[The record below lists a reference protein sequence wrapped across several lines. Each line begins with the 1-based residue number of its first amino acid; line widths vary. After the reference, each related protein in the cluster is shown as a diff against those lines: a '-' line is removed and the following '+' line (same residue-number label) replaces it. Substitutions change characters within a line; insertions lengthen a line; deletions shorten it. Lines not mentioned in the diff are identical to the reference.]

1 MSRPDNSVVRSVCES
16 GRRWLGAETT
26 VSPFR
31 PDDARPRVLL
41 SHVAALAG
49 GLVILAIQSPAR
61 APEGAMLVGL
71 VIAAGFSVLRV
82 VNVTRKL
89 AFSTIV
95 LDAVGMALLLAGTGA
110 PDSPFYF
117 VALAGVWW
125 ALHIP
130 RRRSGLV
137 YGMAFAGVYTVL
149 IASAAVQDRAL
160 EAAFE
165 DVVLLVIVAALPD
178 WFVRVDKRALELSE
192 ALSNAPLNGNQV
204 AMREGLQRALGAAEL
219 PVDVVLAAAQLRLTV
234 VQTELLAY
242 LAVGLTN
249 LEIADA
255 LNVSEATV
263 RYRLTRLY
271 RALGV
276 RRRREAVR
284 RAFELGLSFPV
295 EGPPSPGPRRISA

>member
-1 MSRPDNSVVRSVCES
+1 MRRPDSSHLRSVSES
-16 GRRWLGAETT
+16 GRRWLGAGATG
-26 VSPFR
+26 SLFP
-31 PDDARPRVLL
+31 PDDVRPRVLL
-41 SHVAALAG
+41 AHVAALAG
-49 GLVILAIQSPAR
+49 ALVILAIQDPIR
-61 APEGAMLVGL
+61 VPEGAILAGL
-71 VIAAGFSVLRV
+71 AIAAGLTVLRV
-82 VNVTRKL
+82 LTVKRKL
-89 AFSTIV
+89 AISTIV
-95 LDAVGMALLLAGTGA
+95 LDAVGTAVFLAGTGA

-125 ALHIP
+125 ALHLP

-137 YGMAFAGVYTVL
+137 YGMAFAITYAVL
-149 IASAAVQDRAL
+149 IASSAVQDRAL

-165 DVVLLVIVAALPD
+165 DVVLVVIMAALPD

-192 ALSNAPLNGNQV
+192 ALNRAPLNGNQV
-204 AMREGLQRALGAAEL
+204 ALREGLQRALGATEL

-255 LNVSEATV
+255 MNVSESTV

-284 RAFELGLSFPV
+284 RAFELGLSLPL
-295 EGPPSPGPRRISA
+295 EGLPSPGPRRISA